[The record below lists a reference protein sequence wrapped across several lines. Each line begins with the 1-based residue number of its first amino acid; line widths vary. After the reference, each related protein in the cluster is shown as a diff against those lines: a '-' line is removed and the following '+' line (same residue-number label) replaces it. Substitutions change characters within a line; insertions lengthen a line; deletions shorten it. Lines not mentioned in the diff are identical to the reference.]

1 MKVDVYSTKFIKGCQ
16 GVSRGVTPMT
26 PYDEL
31 GDLQGKSGGKRGCNK
46 HPFDTFLLWS
56 VIKGCFGKFARR
68 HPLMIRGKTRF

>member
-1 MKVDVYSTKFIKGCQ
+1 
-16 GVSRGVTPMT
+16 MT

-56 VIKGCFGKFARR
+56 FIKGCFGKFARR